1 MAFTLD
7 GLKLLTTAA
16 DGPNLARQTVWA
28 TDSGNEVA
36 SYGGHDDNV
45 ATAAISPDQRF
56 AVTAGGRR
64 NEIHVLD
71 LANGKLVQKANG
83 EPFILRGAPIC
94 STASSADGASVLWG
108 GGSQFKNNNNR
119 GSLDYL
125 LRLPDR
131 GHGVGVPG
139 RAPAS
144 IAASGLRA
152 RSTH

>member
-1 MAFTLD
+1 MD

-83 EPFILRGAPIC
+83 EPFILRGAALLFSRPRPPQMVRP
-94 STASSADGASVLWG
+94 SYGAADLSSRTTTTA
-108 GGSQFKNNNNR
+108 
-119 GSLDYL
+119 
-125 LRLPDR
+125 
-131 GHGVGVPG
+131 
-139 RAPAS
+139 
-144 IAASGLRA
+144 AASTISFVCPTEGMGRRAGTRSGQHRSIGTA
-152 RSTH
+152 RSVDLTRA